1 MAKPTTQTFNEEDK
15 GDLNER
21 LILKKGYRKIELYA
35 LVMNF
40 HFMLHVMMYQV
51 MPPVLSGVRVTR
63 SLVLCRVFCRL
74 LFVLLNFFFWPLCC
88 LFIFDLQILITP
100 LLSSNSS

>member
-1 MAKPTTQTFNEEDK
+1 MAKSTTQTFNEEDK

-40 HFMLHVMMYQV
+40 HFMLHVMMYTLSKYATGFKWGLCYSIFSF
-51 MPPVLSGVRVTR
+51 MSSVL
-63 SLVLCRVFCRL
+63 
-74 LFVLLNFFFWPLCC
+74 
-88 LFIFDLQILITP
+88 
-100 LLSSNSS
+100 

>member
-51 MPPVLSGVRVTR
+51 MPPVLSGNLKLTTK
-63 SLVLCRVFCRL
+63 SKY
-74 LFVLLNFFFWPLCC
+74 
-88 LFIFDLQILITP
+88 
-100 LLSSNSS
+100 